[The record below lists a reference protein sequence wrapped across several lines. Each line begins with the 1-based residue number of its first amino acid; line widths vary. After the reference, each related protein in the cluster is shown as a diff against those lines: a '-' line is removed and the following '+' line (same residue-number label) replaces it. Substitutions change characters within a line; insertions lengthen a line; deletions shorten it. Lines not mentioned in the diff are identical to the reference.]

1 MRRPLL
7 LLIVGVSL
15 LLGGAVWLVSTLI
28 ALLFESGLQTAIDPE
43 QLNVRSGWGED
54 RRPIPKIIHQ
64 TWKNE
69 TVPEMWS
76 IAQYSCRD
84 LHPDYQYIV
93 ASPLLTLFVLLMT
106 SYGRMRRVGSL
117 LRRSILG
124 FWRPLIR
131 IRIILKEPM
140 SFAISHYIIMVGFTS
155 TWIWYVAQGE
165 GAECSAVID
174 VLTRCG
180 RTLYG
185 YEGRI
190 QRVFQTILWV
200 QLPIIRSWIE
210 FSII

>member
-7 LLIVGVSL
+7 LLIIGVSI

-93 ASPLLTLFVLLMT
+93 ASPFSMSLF
-106 SYGRMRRVGSL
+106 
-117 LRRSILG
+117 
-124 FWRPLIR
+124 
-131 IRIILKEPM
+131 
-140 SFAISHYIIMVGFTS
+140 
-155 TWIWYVAQGE
+155 
-165 GAECSAVID
+165 C
-174 VLTRCG
+174 
-180 RTLYG
+180 
-185 YEGRI
+185 
-190 QRVFQTILWV
+190 
-200 QLPIIRSWIE
+200 
-210 FSII
+210 

>member
-15 LLGGAVWLVSTLI
+15 VLGGAVWLVSTLI

-43 QLNVRSGWGED
+43 QLNIRSGWGED

-76 IAQYSCRD
+76 IAQYSCLD

-93 ASPLLTLFVLLMT
+93 ASPLLTVFVLLIR
-106 SYGRMRRVGSL
+106 SYGRMRRAGSL

-124 FWRPLIR
+124 FWRLLIR

-140 SFAISHYIIMVGFTS
+140 SFAISHYIIMAGFTL
-155 TWIWYVAQGE
+155 TWIWYVAQRE
-165 GAECSAVID
+165 GTDCSVVID

-190 QRVFQTILWV
+190 QRVFPTILWV
-200 QLPIIRSWIE
+200 LHHIILSLIE
-210 FSII
+210 FSTI

>member
-7 LLIVGVSL
+7 LLIVGVSV

-43 QLNVRSGWGED
+43 QLNVRTGWGED
-54 RRPIPKIIHQ
+54 RRPIPKILHQ

-93 ASPLLTLFVLLMT
+93 ASPLFTVFVLLMI

-124 FWRPLIR
+124 FWGRLIR

-140 SFAISHYIIMVGFTS
+140 SYGISHYIIMAGFTL
-155 TWIWYVAQGE
+155 TWIWYFAQRE
-165 GAECSAVID
+165 RADCLALSS
-174 VLTRCG
+174 T
-180 RTLYG
+180 
-185 YEGRI
+185 
-190 QRVFQTILWV
+190 
-200 QLPIIRSWIE
+200 S
-210 FSII
+210 